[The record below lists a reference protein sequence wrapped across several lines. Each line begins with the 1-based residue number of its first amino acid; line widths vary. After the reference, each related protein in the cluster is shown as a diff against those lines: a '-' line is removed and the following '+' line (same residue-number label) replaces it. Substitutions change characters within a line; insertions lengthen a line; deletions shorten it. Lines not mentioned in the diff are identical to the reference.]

1 MPEMHLRKPGFTYS
15 ACGPF
20 TKHRERIQK
29 FRETSN
35 LKHLYRNE
43 SDKACF
49 TRDAEYFDSKD
60 LAKRTILGKVLK
72 VRADKIAINP
82 YYDGYQKEL
91 ASIFYKPFAKKK
103 TRSGASVNE
112 ELAEK
117 LHKPQIKKFKTKEM

>member
-1 MPEMHLRKPGFTYS
+1 MNKIVNNLLLGGHMFMPEMHLRKPGFTYS
-15 ACGPF
+15 ACGAF

-49 TRDAEYFDSKD
+49 TLDAEYFDRKD
-60 LAKRTILGKVLK
+60 LAKRTILGKILK

-82 YYDGYQKEL
+82 YYDGHQKEL
-91 ASIFYKPFAKKK
+91 ASIFYKSF
-103 TRSGASVNE
+103 
-112 ELAEK
+112 AEK
-117 LHKPQIKKFKTKEM
+117 KQGQEQV